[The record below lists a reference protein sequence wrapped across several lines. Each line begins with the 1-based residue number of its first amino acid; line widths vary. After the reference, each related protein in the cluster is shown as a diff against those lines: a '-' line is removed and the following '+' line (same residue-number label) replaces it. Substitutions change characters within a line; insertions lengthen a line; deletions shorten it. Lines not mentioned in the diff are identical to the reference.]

1 LVKEKFIPDYFT
13 ESVTNWIIPM
23 PIKWDARER
32 VGTRKEKCN
41 ARGHD
46 RMSAV
51 KPGVHRGFRT

>member
-1 LVKEKFIPDYFT
+1 VD
-13 ESVTNWIIPM
+13 
-23 PIKWDARER
+23 
-32 VGTRKEKCN
+32 TRKEKCN